1 MIIITSPF
9 PTSST
14 NNFQTPPL
22 LLHFASHPP
31 TPLTSLDPGDQDIQV
46 SPTKKDR
53 DKKRPAAMCKT
64 FRQLLYCDV
73 MGHSPVDSQTVG
85 FQGSDLCRCG
95 ADTVEMI
102 DPVRSAM
109 YAAYCQQCI
118 ELSEPVEMALSP
130 VLAPH
135 QLEGLEEMESILES
149 MQMSSPENLAL
160 SPAMQPQVMGEL
172 LMEENFEWLE
182 DVDLAQVQQEILAGV
197 LYDDA
202 QVQLLG
208 ADVVANIG
216 AMELNGEFSV
226 KGFNE
231 VVDGDMAGD
240 SMMIL
245 W

>member
-1 MIIITSPF
+1 
-9 PTSST
+9 
-14 NNFQTPPL
+14 
-22 LLHFASHPP
+22 
-31 TPLTSLDPGDQDIQV
+31 
-46 SPTKKDR
+46 
-53 DKKRPAAMCKT
+53 
-64 FRQLLYCDV
+64 
-73 MGHSPVDSQTVG
+73 
-85 FQGSDLCRCG
+85 
-95 ADTVEMI
+95 
-102 DPVRSAM
+102 
-109 YAAYCQQCI
+109 
-118 ELSEPVEMALSP
+118 
-130 VLAPH
+130 
-135 QLEGLEEMESILES
+135 
-149 MQMSSPENLAL
+149 MSSPENLAL

-172 LMEENFEWLE
+172 PMEENFEWLE

-231 VVDGDMAGD
+231 VVDGDIAGEFDDD